1 MQNAAILLPAPPEIP
16 RRARRVAFSVPRL
29 PRPAFGRRRAPL
41 PDGSTRSRWRITA
54 QDLRD
59 FLMAYSACVIA
70 VGLFIA

>member
-1 MQNAAILLPAPPEIP
+1 MQNAAILFPAPPNIS
-16 RRARRVAFSVPRL
+16 RRTRRVAFAVPRL
-29 PRPAFGRRRAPL
+29 PRPAFGRRRTPL
-41 PDGSTRSRWRITA
+41 PIGSTRSGWRITA